1 MPREPEL
8 VQGNEACARGAI
20 YAGCRFFAGYP
31 ITPSSEI
38 MEYLARE
45 LPKVGGICLQMEDEI
60 ASISAV
66 IGASWG
72 GAKAM
77 TATSG
82 PGFSLMQESIGY
94 AAITETPCV
103 IVDAQRG
110 GPSTGQPT
118 KASQGDVMQARWGT
132 HGDHPVIVLTASWV
146 REVFEMTVQA
156 FNLAEKYRVPVI
168 LLLDEVLAHLRENV
182 ILPEPGELEVVSRRR
197 PERLEGFKP
206 FCDETMVN
214 FGEGGRLMV
223 TGMSHDELGFPA
235 QGQKAAQQLQR
246 IVAKI
251 ESRVEELALYRAR
264 FVDDADVV
272 IVSYGITSRA
282 VEEAVR
288 LMREGGLAVG
298 WLDLKT
304 LWPFPDHLIRSC
316 AEHARYLLVP
326 ELNLGQLVREVERAV
341 GGRAVVEHL
350 GRVDGSLITPQ
361 QIIQR
366 VHDRVR
372 SHPQPQLGPNPTPFS
387 KEKGLPSL
395 LRGGAGG
402 EVGEQRDEGEGS
414 KL

>member
-1 MPREPEL
+1 MSREPEL

-38 MEYLARE
+38 MEYLVRE
-45 LPKVGGICLQMEDEI
+45 LPNVGGICLQMEDEI

-110 GPSTGQPT
+110 GPSTGLPT

-146 REVFEMTVQA
+146 REVFEMTVHA

-182 ILPEPGELEVVSRRR
+182 VLPEPGELEVISRRR
-197 PERLEGFKP
+197 PERLEEFKP
-206 FCDETMVN
+206 FFDETMVN
-214 FGEGGRLMV
+214 FGEGGHIMV
-223 TGMSHDELGFPA
+223 TGMAHDELGFPA

-251 ESRVEELALYRAR
+251 ESRAEELALYHAH

-288 LMREGGLAVG
+288 LMRESGLAVG

-304 LWPFPDHLIRSC
+304 LWPFPDKLIRSC
-316 AEHARYLLVP
+316 TERARYVLVP
-326 ELNLGQLVREVERAV
+326 ELNLGQLVREVARAV
-341 GGRAVVEHL
+341 GGRAPVEHL
-350 GRVDGSLITPQ
+350 GRADGSLITPQ
-361 QIIQR
+361 QIWQR
-366 VHDRVR
+366 VSDRV
-372 SHPQPQLGPNPTPFS
+372 Q
-387 KEKGLPSL
+387 SL
-395 LRGGAGG
+395 KGAGY
-402 EVGEQRDEGEGS
+402 EI
-414 KL
+414 

>member
-1 MPREPEL
+1 MREQEL

-110 GPSTGQPT
+110 GPSTGLPT

-132 HGDHPVIVLTASWV
+132 HGDHPVVVVTASWV
-146 REVFEMTVQA
+146 REVFEMTVRA
-156 FNLAEKYRVPVI
+156 FNLAERYRVPVI
-168 LLLDEVLAHLRENV
+168 FLLDEVLAHLRENV
-182 ILPEPGELEVVSRRR
+182 ILPEPGELEVLERRR
-197 PERLEGFKP
+197 PERLDDFKP
-206 FCDETMVN
+206 FFDEAMVP
-214 FGEGGRLMV
+214 FGEGGHIMV
-223 TGMSHDELGFPA
+223 TGMAHDEWGFPA
-235 QGQKAAQQLQR
+235 QGKKAAAQLER
-246 IVAKI
+246 ILAKI
-251 ESRVEELALYRAR
+251 ESRADELALYRAHGI
-264 FVDDADVV
+264 DDADAV
-272 IVSYGITSRA
+272 IISYGITSRA

-288 LMREGGLAVG
+288 VLRESGLAVG

-304 LWPFPDHLIRSC
+304 LWPFPERLVRSC
-316 AEHARYLLVP
+316 TEHAQYVLVP
-326 ELNLGQLVREVERAV
+326 ELNAGQLVREVERAV
-341 GGRAVVEHL
+341 GGRAPVEHL
-350 GRVDGSLITPQ
+350 GRLDGHLITPGE
-361 QIIQR
+361 IAQR

-372 SHPQPQLGPNPTPFS
+372 SLA
-387 KEKGLPSL
+387 
-395 LRGGAGG
+395 GA
-402 EVGEQRDEGEGS
+402 
-414 KL
+414 